1 MSPLTLHSSRSCS
14 ARRMPSLPSR
24 VFASCRAR
32 PGLMLGSTLH
42 RGANCAQARRAGE
55 VDGGVVVA
63 LVLRLAGLAAPVL
76 RPANVL
82 DVPTDM
88 ARLGGGKE
96 AVGLHQ
102 CAPVPGALVAE
113 LPPRFPRAAS
123 KSPRRRLRAP
133 GRPFCCNI
141 PAASSPSTTITP
153 WVLAS
158 SAVRLWIA
166 CCRTAATCAWRRVS
180 FFAVSR

>member
-1 MSPLTLHSSRSCS
+1 
-14 ARRMPSLPSR
+14 
-24 VFASCRAR
+24 
-32 PGLMLGSTLH
+32 MLGSTLH

-96 AVGLHQ
+96 TVGLHQ

-113 LPPRFPRAAS
+113 LPPRFPEGCVGEPPPARSRAGEALLS
-123 KSPRRRLRAP
+123 QHPCRVQVLDNDHAVGLGELGGEVVDGVLPDRRHLGVKAGELP
-133 GRPFCCNI
+133 
-141 PAASSPSTTITP
+141 
-153 WVLAS
+153 
-158 SAVRLWIA
+158 
-166 CCRTAATCAWRRVS
+166 CRFPVA
-180 FFAVSR
+180 